1 MSSLFER
8 MGSRF
13 PLVVEA
19 TRSARAAPI
28 PSLVTALVAIAV
40 AMVVLLTTG
49 RTVGASQAVL
59 ARIDDAEPRIITI
72 TDTEG
77 DAGLDPT
84 VVDRIRLMS
93 GVSEVVALSKGSE
106 AINPKLTR
114 RDPVGLYTAWGDLPQ
129 EWSMSVGRTPNEGE
143 VVIDEGAMELLG
155 IGDGIGEVGTDNLT
169 WPVVGTFATE
179 GVFAGFDFSALRKG
193 SIATAQDGQQAP
205 QDTPQDMQV
214 LYVRVLA
221 ASTDDVAAIADDIDK
236 VLSVDDMT
244 SLRIAT
250 SGDFAEL
257 RKAISGDLG
266 RFGRGLV
273 LMVLASGMLL
283 GMLNTSALILM
294 RRRDLGRRRA
304 LGATRGLL
312 VKLLVLQSTLP
323 SVLGAFFGCIGGA
336 AILDASGDPLPELP
350 FYLALVF
357 LTVLASALAAL
368 GPSISAAWRDP
379 IKVLRQP

>member
-1 MSSLFER
+1 MSSIFECT
-8 MGSRF
+8 GARF
-13 PLVVEA
+13 PLVLEA

-40 AMVVLLTTG
+40 SMVVLLTTG

-59 ARIDDAEPRIITI
+59 ARIDEAEPRVITV

-77 DAGLDPT
+77 DAGLDPS
-84 VVDRIRLMS
+84 VVERIRSLS
-93 GVSEVVALSKGSE
+93 GVSEVVALSKTSE

-114 RDPVGLYTAWGDLPQ
+114 RDPVGLYTAWGDLPKRS
-129 EWSMSVGRTPNEGE
+129 SMTIGRTPYEDE
-143 VVIDEGAMELLG
+143 VIIDEAAMELLG
-155 IGDGIGEVGTDNLT
+155 IGDGIGEIGVAGGLS
-169 WPVVGTFATE
+169 WPVVGTFATD
-179 GVFAGFDFSALRKG
+179 GVFAGFDYSALRKT
-193 SIATAQDGQQAP
+193 SMATSDDPRAS
-205 QDTPQDMQV
+205 QDMQV
-214 LYVRVLA
+214 RQVRVLA
-221 ASTDDVAAIADDIDK
+221 ASTDDVAAIADHIAK
-236 VLSVDDMT
+236 VLGADDT
-244 SLRIAT
+244 KSLRIAT

-266 RFGRGLV
+266 RFGRDLV

-312 VKLLVLQSTLP
+312 VRLLVLQSTLP
-323 SVLGAFFGCIGGA
+323 SVLGAFLGCVGGA
-336 AILDASGDPLPELP
+336 VILDTSSDPLPELP
-350 FYLALVF
+350 FYVALVF

-368 GPSISAAWRDP
+368 GPSTSAAWRDP